1 MSYADAL
8 ADLKADFGKQKLL
21 TPPDIA
27 PYISKTA
34 AAQAALRSRK
44 KFPIAT
50 KDVGGR
56 IFVSIYDLAHYI
68 GDDDKAEEV
77 KPAKQPS
84 KTKPQQPTKSTG
96 IDKSKPTRRPPSLG
110 KTLKLMRAQRE
121 AMELQLE
128 FQRDLYIELEAIE
141 LDRTAK
147 SGKSKRRLPPI

>member
-21 TPPDIA
+21 TPSDIA

-34 AAQAALRSRK
+34 SAQAALRSRK
-44 KFPIAT
+44 KFPITT

-68 GDDDKAEEV
+68 GDDEAEDV
-77 KPAKQPS
+77 KPAKQPP
-84 KTKPQQPTKSTG
+84 KAKPQQPTKSTG

-121 AMELQLE
+121 TMELQLE

-141 LDRTAK
+141 FDRIAK
-147 SGKSKRRLPPI
+147 QAASAEKTTPL

>member
-21 TPPDIA
+21 TPSDIA

-34 AAQAALRSRK
+34 SAQAALRSRK

-68 GDDDKAEEV
+68 GDDEADDV
-77 KPAKQPS
+77 KPAKQPP
-84 KTKPQQPTKSTG
+84 KDKPQQPTKSTG

-110 KTLKLMRAQRE
+110 KTLKLLRAQRE

-141 LDRTAK
+141 FDRIAK
-147 SGKSKRRLPPI
+147 RAASAEKTTPL

>member
-21 TPPDIA
+21 TPSDIA

-34 AAQAALRSRK
+34 SAQAALRSRK

-68 GDDDKAEEV
+68 GDDDEAEEV
-77 KPAKQPS
+77 KPAKLPS
-84 KTKPQQPTKSTG
+84 KAKPPQPTKSTG

-141 LDRTAK
+141 LDTVAK
-147 SGKSKRRLPPI
+147 RAASTKKTTPL

>member
-21 TPPDIA
+21 TPSDIA

-68 GDDDKAEEV
+68 GDDEAEEAAPV
-77 KPAKQPS
+77 KQPS
-84 KTKPQQPTKSTG
+84 KAKPQQPTKSTG

-141 LDRTAK
+141 LDQVAK
-147 SGKSKRRLPPI
+147 RGRAGGRDHP

>member
-21 TPPDIA
+21 TPSDIA

-34 AAQAALRSRK
+34 SAQAALRSRK

-56 IFVSIYDLAHYI
+56 IFVSVYDLAHYI
-68 GDDDKAEEV
+68 GDDEAEEV
-77 KPAKQPS
+77 ELAKRPQ
-84 KTKPQQPTKSTG
+84 KAKPQHPTKSTG

-121 AMELQLE
+121 ALELQLE
-128 FQRDLYIELEAIE
+128 FQRDLYIDLEAIE
-141 LDRTAK
+141 LDRIAK
-147 SGKSKRRLPPI
+147 QGRKAPRLPPM